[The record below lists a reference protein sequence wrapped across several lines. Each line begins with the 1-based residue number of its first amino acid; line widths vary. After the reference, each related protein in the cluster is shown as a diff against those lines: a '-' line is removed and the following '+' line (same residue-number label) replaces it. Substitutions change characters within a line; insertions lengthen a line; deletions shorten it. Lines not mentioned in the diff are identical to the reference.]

1 MAVGP
6 EKLQFQIINLFS
18 VTWVWLNESW
28 FVIDDE
34 VLNFHDG
41 ILWFHEPFHDEKK
54 IQKSIA
60 LSMDLRHWNNM
71 KAILSFWTPNYVDSI
86 SFLLLILS
94 IFFIIEPNN
103 FKKPYSVIS
112 EKHDQSSINWTNVF
126 NFIG

>member
-1 MAVGP
+1 MPVGP

-28 FVIDDE
+28 FVIYDE

-94 IFFIIEPNN
+94 IFFTIEPNN

-112 EKHDQSSINWTNVF
+112 GKHDQSSIILTNVF

>member
-28 FVIDDE
+28 FVIYDE

-60 LSMDLRHWNNM
+60 LSVDLRHWNNM

>member
-1 MAVGP
+1 MPVGP

-18 VTWVWLNESW
+18 VTWFRLNESW
-28 FVIDDE
+28 FVIYDE
-34 VLNFHDG
+34 VLNFHGG

-54 IQKSIA
+54 IQKSIE

-86 SFLLLILS
+86 SFLLLIIS
-94 IFFIIEPNN
+94 IFFTIEPNN

>member
-1 MAVGP
+1 MPVGP

-18 VTWVWLNESW
+18 ITWVWLNESW
-28 FVIDDE
+28 FVIYDE

>member
-1 MAVGP
+1 MPVGP

-18 VTWVWLNESW
+18 VTWVRLNESW
-28 FVIDDE
+28 FVIYDE

-86 SFLLLILS
+86 SFLLLIIS
-94 IFFIIEPNN
+94 IFFTIEPNN

-112 EKHDQSSINWTNVF
+112 GKHDQSSIILTNVF